1 MLLRN
6 TLLVL
11 GSLTLIAGIVLA
23 ILWLK
28 LPSQPGQPQE
38 DAQPAILVAA
48 TDIASGTLLRPD
60 QVRWQKTETG
70 AIGATDLVRG
80 TASPTSYYGA
90 VARNPLSAGQRLKDS
105 DFVLAGARTF
115 LAAALKPGT
124 LAVSLSVDD
133 AQSVSGLVQ
142 PGDIVDVVLT
152 QSKNESDGDASAVGE
167 TLLRG
172 VRVVATDQLFNQGPV
187 KAAADSRFGVSQS
200 KAPKEITLELSDI
213 DAKRLLV
220 ATQLGRVS
228 LVLHALEGPRG
239 VSVPVMDEP
248 VWGSDISAA
257 RGNRTRT
264 HPIRLSA
271 GTGRQTVQ
279 IIRGSKV
286 EAQ

>member
-60 QVRWQKTETG
+60 QVRWQRMPTG
-70 AIGATDLVRG
+70 AIGAADLVRG

-90 VARNPLSAGQRLKDS
+90 VVRGQISAGQRLKDG
-105 DFVLAGARTF
+105 DFVLAGGRTF
-115 LAAALKPGT
+115 LAAVLKPGT
-124 LAVSLSVDD
+124 LAVSLSVDE

-152 QSKNESDGDASAVGE
+152 QSKNESGGDASAVGE
-167 TLLRG
+167 TLLRD
-172 VRVVATDQLFNQGPV
+172 VRVVATDQIFNQGPA
-187 KAAADSRFGVSQS
+187 KGAADSRFGVNQS
-200 KAPKEITLELSDI
+200 KAPKQITLELSAP

-228 LVLHALEGPRG
+228 LILHALQGSQDA
-239 VSVPVMDEP
+239 SVPAMDRP

-257 RGNRTRT
+257 RGNHPPAR
-264 HPIRLSA
+264 PIRLSA
-271 GTGRQTVQ
+271 GPGHQTVQ